1 MKKIVFLAHDP
12 GGYDVIWPVYNYIKE
27 LHNDIELILT
37 GPMGEKNKKY
47 KKEAGEV
54 MQYFAR
60 LIEHFNF
67 LLVTGTSWNSYI
79 ELAAIK
85 LCRENSIETISI
97 LDYWCNY
104 KERFRMK
111 NEYIFPNHYFIMDE
125 IAYKEAVESGVDS
138 SIMVIVGHPGLD
150 FYIDR
155 KVKIDKNNKIL
166 FLSQP
171 LSALYKDDEGYS
183 EFSAFEG
190 ILKAGKEL
198 NIDVK
203 IKFHPK
209 ETEKMKCKYRYYQ
222 AEGNLS
228 EIACGYNV
236 VIGMSTMGLL
246 QCALMGIPVVSYQPG
261 MVTEDVCIVNKL
273 GITKGAYTYEELLN
287 QLRNIK
293 AVKKEKLPFWF
304 DGKSTERCVKK
315 ILRYSED

>member
-1 MKKIVFLAHDP
+1 MKKIIFLAHDP
-12 GGYDVIWPVYNYIKE
+12 GGYDVIWPVYKFIKKVR
-27 LHNDIELILT
+27 DDTELILV
-37 GPMGEKNKKY
+37 GPMGEKNKKF
-47 KKEAGEV
+47 KKKREEV
-54 MQYFAR
+54 IRYLKEMIGH
-60 LIEHFNF
+60 LKF
-67 LLVTGTSWNSYI
+67 LLVTGTSWNSDV

-85 LCRENSIETISI
+85 LCRENSIETIAI

-104 KERFRMK
+104 KERFRME
-111 NEYIFPNHYFIMDE
+111 NEYIFPDHYFVMDE
-125 IAYKEAVESGVDS
+125 IAYKEAVECGVDR
-138 SIMVIVGHPGLD
+138 SIMVIVGQPGLD
-150 FYIDR
+150 FYVDR
-155 KVKIDKNNKIL
+155 KVKTDNNNKIL

-171 LSALYKDDEGYS
+171 LSVLYRDDEGYS

-209 ETEKMKCKYRYYQ
+209 ETEKMKYKYKYYQ
-222 AEGNLS
+222 VEGNLA
-228 EIACGYNV
+228 EIAFEYNV

-261 MVTEDVCIVNKL
+261 LITEDICIINKL

-293 AVKKEKLPFWF
+293 TVKKKKLPFWF
-304 DGKSTERCVKK
+304 DGKSTERCVKR
-315 ILRYSED
+315 ILKYSEE